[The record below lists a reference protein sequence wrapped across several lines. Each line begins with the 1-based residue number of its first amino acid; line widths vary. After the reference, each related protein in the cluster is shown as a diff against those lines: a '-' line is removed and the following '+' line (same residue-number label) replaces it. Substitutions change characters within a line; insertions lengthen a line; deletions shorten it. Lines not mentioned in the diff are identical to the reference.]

1 MSRPF
6 LPEEHVTPSWSRLEV
21 ARPGSWW
28 RVKEVYIR
36 LTGGASLVYGL
47 SGFANPAETR
57 DPRRRTALEAFSAL
71 PLEAER
77 QRLQAYLDTL
87 KGVEGSRTDQ
97 NAMRDCLP
105 EMLSFV
111 QVFGPIGIGW
121 GMELPVLNPDA
132 DRLEREVDRLKHRE
146 LERQFGKPLREGS
159 ARHGAQGWKVTFYG
173 MAAGRWGT
181 GTVRRWR
188 TWPSGD
194 FETRLELDDRLF
206 ADLLWSIMDEQRDL
220 LAAIQ
225 LANAIAGGTSTE
237 IRDAARAVGGGSGDV
252 TFNLGIPGETDW
264 SRAIAGDPPPDQ
276 WQPFAP
282 GSRVTWPIFGRMVL
296 ADLIGRQLN
305 FVEPRVE
312 IDGSD
317 HFLMAWRA
325 RSLLEVIYLEL
336 FEHVR
341 KRLEFGL
348 GTCGVCGGVIVR
360 TRKASSVR
368 NRWHRGCAAAG
379 RQRNW
384 RQANRRDRAPPLKQQ
399 HEVV

>member
-6 LPEEHVTPSWSRLEV
+6 LPQEHVTTSWPRLEV

-28 RVKEVYIR
+28 KVEEVYVR
-36 LTGGASLVYGL
+36 LTGGASLVYL
-47 SGFANPAETR
+47 LHGFSNPAEAR
-57 DPRRRTALEAFSAL
+57 DSRGRTALEALTAL

-87 KGVEGSRTDQ
+87 KGVEGSRRDQ
-97 NAMRDCLP
+97 ATMRACLP
-105 EMLSFV
+105 ELLSFV
-111 QVFGPIGIGW
+111 RVFGPIGVGW
-121 GMELPVLNPDA
+121 GMELPVRNPDA

-146 LERQFGKPLREGS
+146 LERHFGKPLRQVSSRQSE
-159 ARHGAQGWKVTFYG
+159 QGWKVTFYG

-188 TWPSGD
+188 TWPGGD

-206 ADLLWSIMDEQRDL
+206 ADLLWSIMDEQRAL
-220 LAAIQ
+220 LTAIR
-225 LANAIAGGTSTE
+225 LANAIAGGRSTD
-237 IRDAARAVGGGSGDV
+237 IRDAARAVGGESGDV

-264 SRAIAGDPPPDQ
+264 TRAIAGAPPPDQ
-276 WQPFAP
+276 WKPFAP
-282 GSRVTWPIFGRMVL
+282 GSRVKWPLFGRMVL

-317 HFLMAWRA
+317 RFLMAWRA
-325 RSLLEVIYLEL
+325 RSLLEVVYLQL
-336 FEHVR
+336 FEHLR
-341 KRLEFGL
+341 QRPEFGL
-348 GTCGVCGGVIVR
+348 GTCAVCTGVIVR
-360 TRKASSVR
+360 TRKSPRVQ
-368 NRWHRGCAAAG
+368 NRWHRGCAATG

-384 RQANRRDRAPPLKQQ
+384 RLARRSVRAGEPDPDL
-399 HEVV
+399 EAV